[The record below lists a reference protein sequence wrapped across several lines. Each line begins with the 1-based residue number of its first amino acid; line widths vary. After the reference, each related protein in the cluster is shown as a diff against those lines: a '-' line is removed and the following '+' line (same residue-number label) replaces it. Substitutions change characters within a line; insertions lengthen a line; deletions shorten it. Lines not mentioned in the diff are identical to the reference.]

1 MNCKNCG
8 TAVEDGKKFCPN
20 CGTPLTEDTPTPMPE
35 AVPDAVPDMPET
47 APILDA
53 PEQMPD
59 AAPEAPQPAP
69 ETSAPQSQAAPQ
81 AQPQQ
86 PAGGENPYAMP
97 GNTIPGG
104 AGVPPVNG
112 TPYDPTTNPIPPM
125 GQQPKKK
132 KKTGLI
138 VAIILI
144 PILIILI
151 IIGVI
156 VGIGVN
162 MGTKGAKTVDKYWD
176 AHVNCDAEALA
187 DLCPDDFWNYISDTY
202 DLTEEEAVDAMGRYR
217 QVWSEGLLRHLCG
230 CKLHRYRRRRF
241 RAGRLFHLD
250 CQGERS
256 VV

>member
-47 APILDA
+47 APIPDA

-86 PAGGENPYAMP
+86 PVGGENPYAMP

-202 DLTEEEAVDAMGRYR
+202 DLTEEEAA
-217 QVWSEGLLRHLCG
+217 C
-230 CKLHRYRRRRF
+230 
-241 RAGRLFHLD
+241 FH
-250 CQGERS
+250 
-256 VV
+256 

>member
-47 APILDA
+47 APIPDA

-112 TPYDPTTNPIPPM
+112 TPYAMPTT
-125 GQQPKKK
+125 
-132 KKTGLI
+132 
-138 VAIILI
+138 
-144 PILIILI
+144 
-151 IIGVI
+151 
-156 VGIGVN
+156 
-162 MGTKGAKTVDKYWD
+162 
-176 AHVNCDAEALA
+176 
-187 DLCPDDFWNYISDTY
+187 
-202 DLTEEEAVDAMGRYR
+202 
-217 QVWSEGLLRHLCG
+217 
-230 CKLHRYRRRRF
+230 
-241 RAGRLFHLD
+241 
-250 CQGERS
+250 
-256 VV
+256 

>member
-1 MNCKNCG
+1 
-8 TAVEDGKKFCPN
+8 
-20 CGTPLTEDTPTPMPE
+20 
-35 AVPDAVPDMPET
+35 
-47 APILDA
+47 
-53 PEQMPD
+53 
-59 AAPEAPQPAP
+59 
-69 ETSAPQSQAAPQ
+69 
-81 AQPQQ
+81 
-86 PAGGENPYAMP
+86 MP

-176 AHVNCDAEALA
+176 AHVNWRRRGAGGSL
-187 DLCPDDFWNYISDTY
+187 P
-202 DLTEEEAVDAMGRYR
+202 GRFLELYF
-217 QVWSEGLLRHLCG
+217 RHL
-230 CKLHRYRRRRF
+230 
-241 RAGRLFHLD
+241 
-250 CQGERS
+250 
-256 VV
+256 